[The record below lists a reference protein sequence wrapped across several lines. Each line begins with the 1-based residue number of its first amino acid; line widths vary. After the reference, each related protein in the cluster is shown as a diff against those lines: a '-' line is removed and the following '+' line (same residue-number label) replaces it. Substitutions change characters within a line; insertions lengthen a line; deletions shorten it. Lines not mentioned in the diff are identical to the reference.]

1 MGKLILIKSKMNWP
15 LNKNKLLVFFFLIL
29 TNSVYAQGLSS
40 FEYNGYA
47 KYLFSSSKI
56 PRIEDRLNDHLIHLR
71 FNTKWYATNEIT
83 AAVEFRLRAFY
94 GGSVEKIPFYK
105 DLIKTPR
112 DFVQLDAFLWES
124 DKSLGYLE
132 VDRMWFDYFKNNLQ
146 VTLGR
151 QRIAW
156 GTAWVWNPTDLFNP
170 LNVLDF
176 DYEERP
182 ASDAIRVQYYTG
194 AVSKIDITYKPA
206 KDPNNQILAG
216 LVSVNNWNYD
226 FNFIAG
232 MRFKRWLAGFSWVGD
247 ILNAGFRG
255 EILLSQAPNKPNTN
269 TIYQQFG
276 QSSLSSWTKPML
288 SISLSG
294 DYTFPNTFYI
304 HTEILFNNNGKTSQ
318 TFIFQEEALK
328 LGMLSAARWSIYQE
342 FAYEITPLLRGT
354 LFGIINPSDKS
365 FVVVPSFSY
374 SIITNLDF
382 YLIGLF
388 FEGDPL
394 TEFGEYGTSVY
405 LRLKYSF

>member
-1 MGKLILIKSKMNWP
+1 MKWL
-15 LNKNKLLVFFFLIL
+15 LNKNKFAVFFILIFY
-29 TNSVYAQGLSS
+29 SSIWSQGLSP

-56 PRIEDRLNDHLIHLR
+56 PRIDDRLNDHLLHFR
-71 FNTKWYATNEIT
+71 FNSKWYATNEIT
-83 AAVEFRLRAFY
+83 SALEFRFRAFY
-94 GGSVEKIPFYK
+94 GCSVEKIPFYK
-105 DLIKTPR
+105 DLLKTPR

-124 DKSLGYLE
+124 ENSLGYLE
-132 VDRMWFDYFKNNLQ
+132 VDRLWFDYYKNDLQ

-151 QRIAW
+151 QRVAW

-170 LNVLDF
+170 LNILDF

-182 ASDAIRVQYYTG
+182 ATDAIRVQYYTG
-194 AVSKIDITYKPA
+194 AVSKVDVTYKPA
-206 KDPNNQILAG
+206 KDPNSQILAG
-216 LVSVNNWNYD
+216 LVSYNNWNYD
-226 FNFIAG
+226 FNLIAG

-247 ILNAGFRG
+247 ILDAGFRG
-255 EILLSQAPNKPNTN
+255 EVLLSQAPSKPDTN
-269 TIYQQFG
+269 TILKQINE
-276 QSSLSSWTKPML
+276 SLISSWNKPML
-288 SISLSG
+288 SFSLSG

-304 HTEILFNNNGKTSQ
+304 HTEILFNNNGKTSN
-318 TFIFQEEALK
+318 TFLFQEDALK
-328 LGMLSAARWSIYQE
+328 LGMLSAARWSVYQE

-354 LFGIINPSDKS
+354 LFGIFNPTDKS

-382 YLIGLF
+382 YIIGLI